1 VSAIDYNNIYTAAFQ
16 KMVAE
21 EAKMGNIEKTGRKYG
36 VQVSW
41 IQEWQ
46 RNGLIHSY
54 VIKRFCSDLDKIFR
68 KHIYR
73 FEMIFICRSVG

>member
-1 VSAIDYNNIYTAAFQ
+1 MSVSAIDYNNIYTAAFQ

-46 RNGLIHSY
+46 RNWSQKENNNNVFPIQNQ
-54 VIKRFCSDLDKIFR
+54 IKT
-68 KHIYR
+68 
-73 FEMIFICRSVG
+73 

>member
-1 VSAIDYNNIYTAAFQ
+1 
-16 KMVAE
+16 MVAE

-46 RNGLIHSY
+46 RNWSQKENNNNVFPIQNQ
-54 VIKRFCSDLDKIFR
+54 IKT
-68 KHIYR
+68 
-73 FEMIFICRSVG
+73 